1 MQRTERSYQ
10 LRIETLREMKEN
22 DNHKKQERQ
31 HTCRNVSGSSNVFSQ
46 FEN

>member
-31 HTCRNVSGSSNVFSQ
+31 HRNVSGSSNVFSQ